1 MVYKKNIFHFW
12 CGGLTFYMSLFAKL
26 TGINNK
32 KSDGNQP
39 KDKKEEDKEENE
51 FFSEIKEEI
60 NGNKPIKN
68 TDHKPAKNKKPEN
81 NPENEEWNAQ
91 EYEEGELSLDVY
103 DEKDNIVVKST
114 IAGVKPE
121 DIDISVNNDMLTIRG
136 KRVHEEKIDEKNY
149 FYRECYW
156 GNFSRTII
164 LPCEVKADK
173 ITAKLKNGVLMVK
186 LPKARQGKKVAIKV
200 VEE

>member
-1 MVYKKNIFHFW
+1 
-12 CGGLTFYMSLFAKL
+12 MSLFAKL

-32 KSDGNQP
+32 KEAKKNPP
-39 KDKKEEDKEENE
+39 KDEEKGFFDDIAESAEETGKIKKTAAAKDK
-51 FFSEIKEEI
+51 
-60 NGNKPIKN
+60 IKN
-68 TDHKPAKNKKPEN
+68 NSP
-81 NPENEEWNAQ
+81 EEWNSK

-103 DEKDNIVVKST
+103 DEKDNIVIKST

-173 ITAKLKNGVLMVK
+173 IIAKLKNGVLMIK
-186 LPKARQGKKVAIKV
+186 LPKAKQGKKVAIKV
-200 VEE
+200 MEE